1 MEYIWVSLLNRSEV
15 LFWESTPKIL
25 FEQYDIYKKVNGLE
39 EKKEEKVKEVYM
51 KVLICFTYL
60 IFLVEIKIKKGT
72 ILWLEVKKQ

>member
-39 EKKEEKVKEVYM
+39 EKEKEKEVKEVY
-51 KVLICFTYL
+51 IDEI
-60 IFLVEIKIKKGT
+60 IF
-72 ILWLEVKKQ
+72 